1 MKRTFSVPRIHCDG
15 CVATVTMTLKS
26 VAGVT
31 TVEGDAAQK
40 TVDVVFDAA
49 QVTEERLRQ
58 ALANVGYPPA
68 S

>member
-1 MKRTFSVPRIHCDG
+1 MKRTFSVPRIHCNG
-15 CVATVTMTLKS
+15 CVRTVTDTLKS

-31 TVEGDAAQK
+31 AAEADAMKK
-40 TVDVVFDAA
+40 TVDIVFDPA
-49 QVTEERLRQ
+49 QVTEDRLRQ

>member
-15 CVATVTMTLKS
+15 CVATVTTTLKS

-31 TVEGDAAQK
+31 TVEGNASNK
-40 TVDVVFDAA
+40 TVEVVFDAA

-58 ALANVGYPPA
+58 ALANVGYPVA
-68 S
+68 R